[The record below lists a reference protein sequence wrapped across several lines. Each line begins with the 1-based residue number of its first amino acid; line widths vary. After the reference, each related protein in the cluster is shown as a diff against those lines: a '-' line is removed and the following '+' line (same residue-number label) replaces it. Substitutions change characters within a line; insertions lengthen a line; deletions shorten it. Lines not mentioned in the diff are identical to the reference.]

1 MPKIQSVFSL
11 LKLSAVLAETYS
23 IQTNEVTTTSN
34 PSEATVST
42 INKDENNDGWSQN
55 EIKLDF
61 FSPFVYSQSNL
72 AKNYYLTSSIYSSCG
87 ITCEDELDYLKRAE
101 WMADQ
106 LIQRVEDFIAQIG
119 FGWFGVFIGI

>member
-34 PSEATVST
+34 PDEATTST
-42 INKDENNDGWSQN
+42 KDNDDGWSQN
-55 EIKLDF
+55 EIILDY

-72 AKNYYLTSSIYSSCG
+72 AKNYYLTSSVYSSCG

-119 FGWFGVFIGI
+119 FGWFGVY